1 MLSGRDT
8 FRIAQGTPDVYRS
21 ESLLS
26 QLKGLPEDGA
36 PQITGELFHSAG
48 SGEVVIRG
56 LRFFSQNGEIFPPAV
71 PFGN

>member
-36 PQITGELFHSAG
+36 PQITGEL
-48 SGEVVIRG
+48 VIRG